1 MRRAGFLTGGNLHIP
16 GREWADL
23 GERRDCGMDLF
34 CGASAEENLE
44 MSQYFHT
51 LPIYVQTALQE
62 GGMSFTNL
70 KDLKACAENL
80 EA

>member
-1 MRRAGFLTGGNLHIP
+1 
-16 GREWADL
+16 
-23 GERRDCGMDLF
+23 MDLF